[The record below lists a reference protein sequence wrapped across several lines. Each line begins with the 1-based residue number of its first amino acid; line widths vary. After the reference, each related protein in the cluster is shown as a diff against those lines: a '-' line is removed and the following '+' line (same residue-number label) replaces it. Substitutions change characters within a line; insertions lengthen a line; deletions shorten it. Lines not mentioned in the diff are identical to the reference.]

1 MNERVLDGFG
11 DVFLPLP
18 GHVLDAHSGEVSD
31 VKGPLVLAQ
40 VWSLTQF
47 CSVDFS
53 KSRIGV

>member
-11 DVFLPLP
+11 DVFLPLA

-31 VKGPLVLAQ
+31 VKGPLVWAQ

-47 CSVDFS
+47 YSVDFS